1 MLGQIVQK
9 KHPMAPRWV
18 DAVPYHFDNLG
29 ASALTLFELS
39 TTENANYLMY
49 AGVDSVSVD
58 HAPIVNYRPWAALY
72 YVAFTAIGSLFLI
85 NIFVGESSEH
95 RNRNRNR
102 NTDRFLR
109 YRCSFCAAFGSA

>member
-1 MLGQIVQK
+1 MRYSQSC
-9 KHPMAPRWV
+9 RWV

-85 NIFVGESSEH
+85 NIFVGESSEF
-95 RNRNRNR
+95 RS
-102 NTDRFLR
+102 LS
-109 YRCSFCAAFGSA
+109 CSKAGP